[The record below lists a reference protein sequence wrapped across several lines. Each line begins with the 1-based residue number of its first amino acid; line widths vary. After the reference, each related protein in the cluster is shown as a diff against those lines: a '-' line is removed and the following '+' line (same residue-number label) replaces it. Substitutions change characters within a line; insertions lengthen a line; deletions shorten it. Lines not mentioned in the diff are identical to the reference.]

1 TITDVSVP
9 EAQGTVA
16 IVDGKVQF
24 TPADNFNGDA
34 TISYTI
40 TDGTATDSAEVTV
53 TVDAVNDGPVAVDD
67 TASTNEDTVVTI
79 DVLAND
85 TDLDGDTLTI
95 TDVSVPEAQGT
106 VAIVD
111 GKVQFTPADNFNGDA
126 TISYTITDGTATDS
140 ADVTVTV
147 APQNDGPVAVD
158 DTASTSEDTV
168 VTIDVL
174 ANDTDLD
181 GDTLTITEASVPAEQ
196 GTVAIVDGKVQFT
209 PADNFNGDATISY
222 TITDGTATDSAEVTV
237 TVDAVNDG
245 PVAVD
250 DTASTS
256 EDTVVTIDVLANDT
270 DLDGDTLTITDVS
283 VPEAQGTVAIVD
295 GKVQFTPAD
304 NFNGDATISYTIT
317 DGTAT
322 DSAEVTVT
330 VDAVNDG
337 PVAVDD
343 TASTNEDTV
352 VTIDVL
358 ANDTDLDGDT
368 LTITEAS
375 VPAEQG
381 TVAIVDGK
389 VQFTPAANFNGEA
402 TISYTITDGTAT
414 DSADVTV
421 TVAPQ
426 NDGPVAVDDT
436 ASTSEDTV
444 VTIDVLANDTDLDG
458 DTLTIT
464 EASVP
469 AEQGTVAI
477 VDGKVQFTPAD
488 NFNGDATIS
497 YTITDGTATDSAEVT
512 VTVDA
517 VNDGPV
523 AVDDT
528 ASTSEDTVVTI
539 DVLAN
544 DTDLD
549 GDTLTITDVSVP
561 EAQGTV
567 AIVDGKVQ
575 FTPAD
580 NFNGDATIS
589 YTITDGTAT
598 DSADVTVTVAPQ
610 NDGPVAVDDTAST
623 SEDTVVTIDVL
634 ANDTDLDGD
643 TLTITEASVPAE
655 QGTVAIVDGKVQFT
669 PADNFNGD
677 ATISYTI
684 TDGTATD
691 SAEVTVTVDAVNDGP
706 VAVDDTA
713 STSEDTVVTIDVLA
727 NDT

>member
-140 ADVTVTV
+140 AEVTVTV
-147 APQNDGPVAVD
+147 DAVNDGPVAVD
-158 DTASTSEDTV
+158 DTASTNEDTV

-222 TITDGTATDSAEVTV
+222 TITDGTATDSADVTV
-237 TVDAVNDG
+237 TVAPQNDG

-414 DSADVTV
+414 DSADITV
-421 TVAPQ
+421 TVDAV

-436 ASTSEDTV
+436 ASTNEDTV

-477 VDGKVQFTPAD
+477 VDGKVQFTPAE

-528 ASTSEDTVVTI
+528 AST
-539 DVLAN
+539 N
-544 DTDLD
+544 
-549 GDTLTITDVSVP
+549 
-561 EAQGTV
+561 
-567 AIVDGKVQ
+567 
-575 FTPAD
+575 
-580 NFNGDATIS
+580 
-589 YTITDGTAT
+589 
-598 DSADVTVTVAPQ
+598 
-610 NDGPVAVDDTAST
+610 
-623 SEDTVVTIDVL
+623 EDTVVTIDVL

-669 PADNFNGD
+669 PAENFNGD

-691 SAEVTVTVDAVNDGP
+691 SAEVTVTVDAVNDG
-706 VAVDDTA
+706 
-713 STSEDTVVTIDVLA
+713 
-727 NDT
+727 